1 MAKRKAK
8 RRAPKELTR
17 KQISRLERERRMEQ
31 ALLWGLG
38 VVVVLVVGVLAYG
51 LIFENVIRTRQ
62 AVAIVDGVPI
72 TTAEFQARVKYT
84 RMQMLSEL
92 NYLYQQQQL
101 LDPNDADTQYYLQ
114 YIQSNIQE
122 LQNQLSDENALIIGE
137 QAMDQLIQEALIRQ
151 EAQQRG
157 ITVSSQEIEE
167 QIEQFFGYQRNPPT
181 PTPTPTVTEPLT
193 DTEPT
198 PTPLPTP
205 TPVTEEEFHR
215 RYNNFLQ
222 QLKDLG
228 VPERLYRTWVESSL
242 LMDKVREQMRAELP
256 TTDDQVKVRYITVN
270 DEQRAQEMLSRL
282 EAGEDFQALVDELR
296 ADEEVNG
303 YGYELGWFPKDMLS
317 SSLGETIAQQAF
329 DMNVGERSQLI
340 QGEDGN
346 WYIIEV
352 LGHEERP
359 LEEYILNQRADE
371 AFQSWLDTQ
380 QIKVERGSYR
390 DRVPTEP
397 SLSF

>member
-1 MAKRKAK
+1 MATRKAK

-256 TTDDQVKVRYITVN
+256 TTDDQVKVRYITVD

>member
-1 MAKRKAK
+1 
-8 RRAPKELTR
+8 
-17 KQISRLERERRMEQ
+17 MEQ

-256 TTDDQVKVRYITVN
+256 TTDDQVKVRYITVD